1 MREKRYDSRHDM
13 GYVLVLLICTYL
25 EWTQTFFRNGDVGGL
40 PVLVENSLVL
50 QDVLDARLGEVGSM
64 NSFCR

>member
-1 MREKRYDSRHDM
+1 MYILGVDAN
-13 GYVLVLLICTYL
+13 LL
-25 EWTQTFFRNGDVGGL
+25 RNGDVGGL